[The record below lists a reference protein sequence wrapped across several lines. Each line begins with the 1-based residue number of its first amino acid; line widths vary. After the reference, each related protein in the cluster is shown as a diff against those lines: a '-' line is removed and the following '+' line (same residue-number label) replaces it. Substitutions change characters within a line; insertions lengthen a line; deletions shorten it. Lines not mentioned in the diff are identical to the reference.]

1 MNSEKQNSQRSA
13 LTEADLLGWIES
25 KVDQLY
31 REARVLVDDYW
42 RRLKSEQ
49 KNHERSEQGRIGV
62 RLRRREKCLSFSI
75 EWFRMAWIRQ
85 NGQSKT
91 IAQYVRKGAGYHYPL
106 GRLLQGE
113 PEWEA
118 KLVEELEN
126 EFADIR
132 KQIDLLGKIRDSV
145 QSYCKSMKST

>member
-1 MNSEKQNSQRSA
+1 MSVRSKA
-13 LTEADLLGWIES
+13 ASGCDFAAGKNACRSVSSGFAWLGS
-25 KVDQLY
+25 
-31 REARVLVDDYW
+31 
-42 RRLKSEQ
+42 
-49 KNHERSEQGRIGV
+49 G
-62 RLRRREKCLSFSI
+62 
-75 EWFRMAWIRQ
+75 

-132 KQIDLLGKIRDSV
+132 KQIDLLGKIRDSIH
-145 QSYCKSMKST
+145 SYCKAKQPS

>member
-1 MNSEKQNSQRSA
+1 
-13 LTEADLLGWIES
+13 
-25 KVDQLY
+25 
-31 REARVLVDDYW
+31 
-42 RRLKSEQ
+42 LKSEQ

-85 NGQSKT
+85 NGQTKT